1 MIDDIDRKLVGL
13 LQANARLSNA
23 ELAVSVGLTASSVFE
38 RVKKLELKGVITGYV
53 ATVAPEKL
61 GKPLLAFMRL
71 NFGTTHSEGLDTAM
85 KRVGELSAREPDILE
100 CHDVA
105 GEDCLV
111 LKLRAAGPHELQR
124 LIAAIRDSTRGE
136 RSVTSIVLA
145 TLKET
150 SAIAPAPQTEIAE

>member
-1 MIDDIDRKLVGL
+1 MIDEIDKKLVEF

-23 ELAVSVGLTASSVFE
+23 ELAQEVGLTASSVYE
-38 RVKKLELKGVITGYV
+38 RVKKLELKGIITGYA
-53 ATVAPEKL
+53 ATVDAAKL

-71 NFGTTHSEGLDTAM
+71 SFGTTENDGLNKAM
-85 KRVGELSAREPDILE
+85 ERVGELSAREPGILE

-111 LKLRAAGPHELQR
+111 LKLRAAGPRELQA
-124 LIAAIRDSTRGE
+124 LIAAIRESAQSART
-136 RSVTSIVLA
+136 VTSIVLA

-150 SAIAPAPQTEIAE
+150 AAIAPGEGAEA